1 MVPSD
6 FTYVISVIGVI
17 DVIGVIQ
24 FCKGPPFLLFKKL
37 PFSQIHQ
44 KLNHVNHINHMIMYD
59 IFFFEIFI
67 KKEER
72 RGPYKT

>member
-24 FCKGPPFLLFKKL
+24 FCKGPPFLFFILAA
-37 PFSQIHQ
+37 FSSRCE
-44 KLNHVNHINHMIMYD
+44 HMWLMWLVWLVWLMWLRDYAS
-59 IFFFEIFI
+59 
-67 KKEER
+67 
-72 RGPYKT
+72 

>member
-24 FCKGPPFLLFKKL
+24 FCKGPPFLFLYFGCL
-37 PFSQIHQ
+37 LLLLRAYVIDVISVIG
-44 KLNHVNHINHMIMYD
+44 VIDVIA
-59 IFFFEIFI
+59 
-67 KKEER
+67 
-72 RGPYKT
+72 